1 MQQKDLKNRTL
12 LTSLIAMANTL
23 PILPTTTKLTKTG
36 TVLPTFVRRKK
47 DKKAKKKKVK
57 QTQGSHFKP
66 VNLFFH
72 EGKPMSPAMYRR
84 LHLGVKKK
92 R

>member
-1 MQQKDLKNRTL
+1 MQPKDLKNSRL
-12 LTSLIAMANTL
+12 LISLIAMANTI
-23 PILPTTTKLTKTG
+23 PILPTTTK
-36 TVLPTFVRRKK
+36 RSKK
-47 DKKAKKKKVK
+47 GKKKKAKL
-57 QTQGSHFKP
+57 TPGSHFKP

>member
-12 LTSLIAMANTL
+12 LTSLIALANTL
-23 PILPTTTKLTKTG
+23 PILPTTTKLSKTG
-36 TVLPTFVRRKK
+36 NVLPAFVRRKK
-47 DKKAKKKKVK
+47 DKKKKKKVT
-57 QTQGSHFKP
+57 QPQGSHFKP